1 MTSSDWATVA
11 SLATA
16 LGTLVL
22 AFATF
27 AAVRSG
33 NRTARAAER
42 SLLAGLRPV
51 LMASHR
57 EDPTLKVNFGDSKWV
72 GVPGGCA
79 VGEVGGGDGSMGPK
93 DGVVYLA
100 LSLRNVGQGI
110 SVLRAWYFHY
120 ERPPDDS
127 HPPVAEFREH
137 QRDLYLPVGQPG
149 FWQGAFRDPAAPQ
162 YEPARRV
169 VEQCEDWYLDLL
181 YGDQEGGQRVI
192 TRFRMQMFSR
202 GDRASRPT
210 GDERGPWMATVARHW
225 NLDRP
230 DPRLSRESPR
240 SRGCILCNFAVRA
253 IIVSW
258 QKIHR
263 RGAGSASAR
272 SRPPGVRCTTRPCG
286 SHSNAAWIT

>member
-1 MTSSDWATVA
+1 VTSNDWATVA

-16 LGTLVL
+16 AGTLVL
-22 AFATF
+22 ALATF
-27 AAVRSG
+27 SAVRSG

-57 EDPTLKVNFGDSKWV
+57 EDAPLKVNFGDGKWV

-100 LSLRNVGQGI
+100 LSLRNVGNGM
-110 SVLRAWYFHY
+110 SVLRGWRFYH
-120 ERPPDDS
+120 ERPPDNS
-127 HPPVAEFREH
+127 HPPVEEFRPH
-137 QRDLYLPVGQPG
+137 TRDLYLPVGEPG
-149 FWQGAFRDPAAPQ
+149 FWQGAFRDPAEPQ

-169 VEQCEDWYLDLL
+169 VEECADWFLDLL

-192 TRFRMQMFSR
+192 TRFRMQIFTR
-202 GDRASRPT
+202 ERAPRVQ
-210 GDERGPWMATVARHW
+210 GNERGPWMATVARHW

-230 DPRLSRESPR
+230 DPRLRNSYHFLPD
-240 SRGCILCNFAVRA
+240 
-253 IIVSW
+253 
-258 QKIHR
+258 
-263 RGAGSASAR
+263 
-272 SRPPGVRCTTRPCG
+272 
-286 SHSNAAWIT
+286 

>member
-1 MTSSDWATVA
+1 VTANDWATVA

-22 AFATF
+22 AAATF
-27 AAVRSG
+27 SAVRSG

-57 EDPTLKVNFGDSKWV
+57 EDATLKVNFGDSKWV
-72 GVPGGCA
+72 AVPGGCA
-79 VGEVGGGDGSMGPK
+79 VGEVGGGDGSMGSK

-100 LSLRNVGQGI
+100 LSLRNVGSGI
-110 SVLRAWYFHY
+110 SVLRGWHFHHQ
-120 ERPPDDS
+120 RPPDNS
-127 HPPVAEFREH
+127 YPPLSEFRPH
-137 QRDLYLPVGQPG
+137 TRDLYLPVGEPG
-149 FWQGAFRDPAAPQ
+149 FWQGAFRDPAEPQ

-169 VEQCEDWYLDLL
+169 VEECEDWYLDLL

-192 TRFRMQMFSR
+192 TRFRMQLFSR
-202 GDRASRPT
+202 GDRAPRPV

-230 DPRLSRESPR
+230 DPRLRNSYQFGPGRPQELLTRQNSQLEGSR
-240 SRGCILCNFAVRA
+240 L
-253 IIVSW
+253 
-258 QKIHR
+258 
-263 RGAGSASAR
+263 
-272 SRPPGVRCTTRPCG
+272 
-286 SHSNAAWIT
+286 